1 MTILILTL
9 LVVAAI
15 AVLIYPF
22 WKARHGS
29 VSLDDLVREMESSL
43 RRARE
48 RVYEEI
54 RVLQQEYFLGN
65 MTEDEYRAQLQSARQ
80 RAAELIRE
88 QQQVRQ
94 TAAAIENRVDAELLE
109 LTQDADARDGREA

>member
-9 LVVAAI
+9 LVVAAV

-80 RAAELIRE
+80 RAGRTDT
-88 QQQVRQ
+88 R
-94 TAAAIENRVDAELLE
+94 TAAGAPNRRRHREP
-109 LTQDADARDGREA
+109 RGR